1 MRLTCPNCDAQY
13 EVDDRAIPDS
23 GRDVQCSNCGHAWFQ
38 LPPNIEESLEDE
50 AATLGAPVMTQ
61 HAVAEAAPASII
73 APADVPAAAEP
84 APPVPEAEAPPPPP
98 PADEQTAPELADEPR
113 RRVLD
118 EKVQAVLREEAER
131 EKRARMSEGSLET
144 QPDLGLSAPAAVVA
158 PPPPPEPDPE
168 SQQSYIDRIRAFDP
182 GMDDDKVQADQ
193 SGRRELLP
201 DIEEINSTLRASSE
215 RGRGVATA
223 PHPLSSPD
231 ERRRGFRLGFR
242 SVVLVMLALLV
253 IYLLAPVIAARVPAL
268 SGVLNGY
275 VVMVDALRNWLNGL
289 MSAAAVKMQGKG

>member
-61 HAVAEAAPASII
+61 HAVAEAAPASIV
-73 APADVPAAAEP
+73 APAEVP
-84 APPVPEAEAPPPPP
+84 APPMPEADAPPPP
-98 PADEQTAPELADEPR
+98 PADEQTAPEVTEEPR
-113 RRVLD
+113 RRALD

-144 QPDLGLSAPAAVVA
+144 QPDLGLSAPAGVVA
-158 PPPPPEPDPE
+158 PSPPPEPDPE

-182 GMDDDKVQADQ
+182 SVDDDKAQPDQ

-215 RGRGVATA
+215 RSRNVATA

-242 SVVLVMLALLV
+242 SVVLVVLVLLV
-253 IYLLAPVIAARVPAL
+253 IYLLAPLIAARVPAL
-268 SGVLNGY
+268 SRVLNGY

-289 MSAAAVKMQGKG
+289 MSAAAAKVQGKG

>member
-50 AATLGAPVMTQ
+50 AATLGAPVMMQ
-61 HAVAEAAPASII
+61 HAVSDTAPASSIIAHSAAPA
-73 APADVPAAAEP
+73 ALDPEP
-84 APPVPEAEAPPPPP
+84 PEVEAPPPPP
-98 PADEQTAPELADEPR
+98 AEELAAPEVADEPR

-118 EKVQAVLREEAER
+118 DKVQAVLREEAER

-144 QPDLGLSAPAAVVA
+144 QPDLGLSAPVAAVA
-158 PPPPPEPDPE
+158 PPAPPEPEPE
-168 SQQSYIDRIRAFDP
+168 AQQSYIDRIRAFDP
-182 GMDDDKVQADQ
+182 SVDDEQAQ
-193 SGRRELLP
+193 TEQTGRRELLP

-215 RGRGVATA
+215 RGRSVGA
-223 PHPLSSPD
+223 PVHPLSSPE

-242 SVVLVMLALLV
+242 TVVLVMLALLV
-253 IYLLAPVIAARVPAL
+253 IYLLAPAIAARVPAL

-275 VVMVDALRNWLNGL
+275 IVMVDALRNWLNGL
-289 MSAAAVKMQGKG
+289 MSAAAVKLQGKG

>member
-61 HAVAEAAPASII
+61 RGVAEAAAPSII
-73 APADVPAAAEP
+73 APTEVPAALEP
-84 APPVPEAEAPPPPP
+84 APPVSEAPPPPP
-98 PADEQTAPELADEPR
+98 PAEEQPAEEPR

-144 QPDLGLSAPAAVVA
+144 QPDLGLSAPVAAVA
-158 PPPPPEPDPE
+158 PQPEPEPE
-168 SQQSYIDRIRAFDP
+168 AQQSYIDRIRAFDP
-182 GMDDDKVQADQ
+182 SIDDEHAQADQ
-193 SGRRELLP
+193 AGRRELLP
-201 DIEEINSTLRASSE
+201 DIEEINFTLRASSE
-215 RGRGVATA
+215 RGRSAGTVL
-223 PHPLSSPD
+223 HPLSSPV
-231 ERRRGFRLGFR
+231 ERRRGFRVGFR
-242 SVVLVMLALLV
+242 TVVLVMLALLV
-253 IYLLAPVIAARVPAL
+253 IYVLAPVIAARVPAL
-268 SGVLNGY
+268 SGMLNGY
-275 VVMVDALRNWLNGL
+275 VVMVDALRNWLNRL
-289 MSAAAVKMQGKG
+289 MSAATVKLQGKG